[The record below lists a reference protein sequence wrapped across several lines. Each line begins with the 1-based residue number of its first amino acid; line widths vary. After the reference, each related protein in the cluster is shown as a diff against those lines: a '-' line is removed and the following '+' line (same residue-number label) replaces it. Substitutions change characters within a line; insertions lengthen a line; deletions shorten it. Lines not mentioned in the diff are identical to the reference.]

1 MIRRF
6 LPVLLGAW
14 LVLCAA
20 GSAHAQGLPQSR
32 RSTLGAGRFWGSVQ
46 MEWISVGDS
55 RQRSFFEES
64 SAQQYTLEAGMRLAG
79 NLDLLGSIGYRYESA
94 HQLNENDV
102 ISNTV
107 PIGRLTN
114 VDTLHT
120 IPMTASLRYRLQ
132 WDPDAWLVPYVR
144 GGMTGAWFV
153 YDEDT
158 IGVNNVWGIKWGLQG
173 GAGLLWRIDELDKNS
188 RRSLRNQ
195 GIDGMYLDTGF
206 HWQWVNNFGT
216 KRPNQYNGKGLDLSG
231 MGARLGLTIWVR

>member
-6 LPVLLGAW
+6 LPFLLGAW

-20 GSAHAQGLPQSR
+20 GSAHAQGIPQSR

-55 RQRSFFEES
+55 RQRSYFEES
-64 SAQQYTLEAGMRLAG
+64 SAQQYSFEAGMRLTG
-79 NLDLLGSIGYRYESA
+79 NFDLLGSIGYRYESA
-94 HQLNENDV
+94 HQLNENDFLMTPRV
-102 ISNTV
+102 LS
-107 PIGRLTN
+107 RLTN

-144 GGMTGAWFV
+144 GGVTGAWFV

-158 IGVNNVWGIKWGLQG
+158 IGVGNVWGIKWGLHG

-216 KRPNQYNGKGLDLSG
+216 ETPNQYNGKGLDLSG